1 MMKIVIF
8 SNQDLETQH
17 TYLGLRVSSPVI
29 SIHDFYFFYQDDG
42 LKNIPDTPKCSRN
55 AARRELKV
63 LGISEFMCVCCGQTV
78 YSENFHPSA
87 CRLPRTFS
95 FPRTSSENILNF
107 NTTRTD
113 WFQEVPGKFW
123 EKTSEYMFYTPFV

>member
-8 SNQDLETQH
+8 SNQDLVTQH

-78 YSENFHPSA
+78 YSENFRPSA
-87 CRLPRTFS
+87 CHVPRTFMHMYICMYIYIYIYIYIYVYIYIDM
-95 FPRTSSENILNF
+95 R
-107 NTTRTD
+107 
-113 WFQEVPGKFW
+113 GG
-123 EKTSEYMFYTPFV
+123 